1 MIVNLAV
8 NHLFCIA
15 IKSNMRKW
23 RKKKRKRLSLALI
36 FIERFEKDM
45 IKFEKVSYGQ
55 FFKDYKEM
63 NPLLSNEFIGK
74 MYDEL
79 QLPKRA
85 TTASAGYDF
94 FAPFAFSL
102 AEGETIRIPT
112 GIRAIMPENVVLQIY
127 PRSGLGFKYR
137 EQLDNGVGIIDSDF
151 ANSNNEG
158 HIMLKIT
165 NDSKVPKIMDI
176 ERGKGFAQGIF
187 MPYLVT
193 DDDAATG
200 VRNGGWGSTDVAF
213 INGPAVDEAKK
224 TNESL
229 WVMTFAETPDE
240 TLVIH

>member
-1 MIVNLAV
+1 M
-8 NHLFCIA
+8 
-15 IKSNMRKW
+15 
-23 RKKKRKRLSLALI
+23 SLALI

-45 IKFEKVSYGQ
+45 IKFEKVSYQQ
-55 FFKDYKEM
+55 FYDDYKDM
-63 NPLLSNEFIGK
+63 NDLLTDEEISR
-74 MYDEL
+74 MYKEL
-79 QLPKRA
+79 KLPKRA
-85 TTASAGYDF
+85 TTGSAGYDF
-94 FAPFAFSL
+94 FAPFAFAL
-102 AEGETIRIPT
+102 EQGETIKIPT

>member
-1 MIVNLAV
+1 
-8 NHLFCIA
+8 
-15 IKSNMRKW
+15 
-23 RKKKRKRLSLALI
+23 
-36 FIERFEKDM
+36 M
-45 IKFEKVSYGQ
+45 IKFEKVSYQQ
-55 FFKDYKEM
+55 FYDDYKDM
-63 NPLLSNEFIGK
+63 NDLLTDEEISR
-74 MYDEL
+74 MYKEL
-79 QLPKRA
+79 KLPKRA
-85 TTASAGYDF
+85 TTGSAGYDF
-94 FAPFAFSL
+94 FAPFAFAL
-102 AEGETIRIPT
+102 EQGETIKIPT

>member
-1 MIVNLAV
+1 
-8 NHLFCIA
+8 
-15 IKSNMRKW
+15 
-23 RKKKRKRLSLALI
+23 
-36 FIERFEKDM
+36 M
-45 IKFEKVSYGQ
+45 IKFEKVSYQQ
-55 FFKDYKEM
+55 FYDDYKDM
-63 NPLLSNEFIGK
+63 NDLLTDEEISR
-74 MYDEL
+74 MYKEL
-79 QLPKRA
+79 KLPKRA
-85 TTASAGYDF
+85 TTGSAGYDF
-94 FAPFAFSL
+94 FAPFAFAL
-102 AEGETIRIPT
+102 EQGETIKIPT

-213 INGPAVDEAKK
+213 INGPAVVEAKK
-224 TNESL
+224 TNEPL
-229 WVMTFAETPDE
+229 WVMTFTETSDE
-240 TLVIH
+240 TMVIH